1 MSQNILFQ
9 QDQSYH
15 SKVAQQHPFGTFE
28 DLYSNSR
35 EKTTNKK
42 QKIKTVKNG
51 EDFTS

>member
-35 EKTTNKK
+35 KKTNK
-42 QKIKTVKNG
+42 QKTKNKN
-51 EDFTS
+51 SQKW